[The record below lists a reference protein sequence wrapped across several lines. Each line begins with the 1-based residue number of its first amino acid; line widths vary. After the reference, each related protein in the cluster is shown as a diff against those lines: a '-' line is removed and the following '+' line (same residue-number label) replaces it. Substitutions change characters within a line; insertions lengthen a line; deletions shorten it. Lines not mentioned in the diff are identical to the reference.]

1 MHPNLC
7 LIMPVFDGRPL
18 GRVIVQHD
26 LINTVCLLPRTV
38 DFSLKSMAEPPGSL
52 AQNRR
57 EIPRRAILTYCIEKP
72 LFLAS
77 TASAPPRPGLSNHDH
92 FLASI
97 TTLEPLGPLKVDEFL
112 NGSDDD
118 AISLFMDLFVSP
130 PAWEAPL
137 SCARHASPVVD
148 HSPRTKAGNARRC
161 RRREPAKRGDAST
174 FEKRITSNTYLRR
187 LYLTR
192 QQAVALAPTMA
203 RVAEMH
209 DHTKDPATIV
219 SARVAV
225 LDEHDVAHELE
236 CKCYLS
242 SREHHFVL
250 CTGWSALSKGNGIGL
265 GDAVLFSRV
274 GGDQGYFQVVCV
286 KGCGG

>member
-1 MHPNLC
+1 
-7 LIMPVFDGRPL
+7 
-18 GRVIVQHD
+18 
-26 LINTVCLLPRTV
+26 
-38 DFSLKSMAEPPGSL
+38 MAS
-52 AQNRR
+52 A
-57 EIPRRAILTYCIEKP
+57 
-72 LFLAS
+72 
-77 TASAPPRPGLSNHDH
+77 ASAPPLPGLSNHDH
-92 FLASI
+92 FHASM
-97 TTLEPLGPLKVDEFL
+97 TTLEPLSPLIVDEVF

-118 AISLFMDLFVSP
+118 ALSLFMDPFVSP
-130 PAWEAPL
+130 PAWESPP
-137 SCARHASPVVD
+137 SCARHAAPVVD
-148 HSPRTKAGNARRC
+148 HSSRTNAGNARRR

-174 FEKRITSNTYLRR
+174 FEKRITSDTYLRR

-209 DHTKDPATIV
+209 DHTKDPATTV

-250 CTGWSALSKGNGIGL
+250 CAGWSALSKQSGVVL
-265 GDAVLFSRV
+265 GDAVVFSRV
-274 GGDQGYFQVVCV
+274 GQGHFRVVRV
-286 KGCGG
+286 EGGV